1 MVEDFDLSS
10 LQFLG
15 SGAAPLG
22 ADLQRECGNRLRC
35 PVIQGYG
42 MTEASGVTHFS
53 FEASE
58 KNKLGT
64 VGSCVAN
71 MQCKIVD
78 PLTARELDV
87 RESGEL
93 WVRGPQVM
101 RGYLNNVRATAESL
115 DSEGWYRT
123 GDVGYADEDG
133 YFYIVDRLKEL
144 IKYKAYQ
151 VAPSEL
157 EAILLTHPAISE
169 AAVVPHS
176 DADAGEV
183 PKAFLVTKGPVNA
196 DEVLAFVAAR
206 VAPFKRLRSVEF
218 IEQLPRSATGKLL
231 RRVLRDRESD
241 QNAVR

>member
-1 MVEDFDLSS
+1 
-10 LQFLG
+10 
-15 SGAAPLG
+15 
-22 ADLQRECGNRLRC
+22 
-35 PVIQGYG
+35 
-42 MTEASGVTHFS
+42 
-53 FEASE
+53 
-58 KNKLGT
+58 
-64 VGSCVAN
+64 
-71 MQCKIVD
+71 
-78 PLTARELDV
+78 
-87 RESGEL
+87 
-93 WVRGPQVM
+93 
-101 RGYLNNVRATAESL
+101 
-115 DSEGWYRT
+115 
-123 GDVGYADEDG
+123 
-133 YFYIVDRLKEL
+133 VDRLKEL